1 MNNNIKNNIS
11 YILDVSIKNKG
22 KFYAG
27 VFFSLLSAIVSLLI
41 PLILGS
47 VLDIL
52 TKMEGNMRVEKV
64 LGAMVIFIIIYT
76 LKKVIYNAASRSA
89 NRGCALFFYQPK
101 VLKAVKKLRRF

>member
-52 TKMEGNMRVEKV
+52 TKTEGKIECCGTHKYLLEHSTTYRK
-64 LGAMVIFIIIYT
+64 LILT
-76 LKKVIYNAASRSA
+76 L
-89 NRGCALFFYQPK
+89 
-101 VLKAVKKLRRF
+101 